1 MSSASVTI
9 EPLAARPDATVVVPG
24 SKSHTN
30 RALVCAALADGRS
43 RLDGALFADDT
54 RAMAGALA
62 ALGIGVTA
70 DAEAETITV
79 DGCGGRLPPGP
90 ATLDVAQSGTASRF
104 VLALLGVGPGPYRLD
119 GHPQLRGRP
128 VGPLADALRQL
139 GVGIAGDSLPLEV
152 AGGRLRTGTV
162 ALSGSVSSQFLSGL
176 LLAAPYAT
184 AARGAAPDPAAQG
197 AAPDPAAQ
205 GAAPDP
211 AAQGAARDAVPGS
224 VRIEITDTLVSTPY
238 VELTLSTMADFGVSV
253 DRDGYR
259 WFSVSPQRYRA
270 RTLAIEPDASAAS
283 YFFAAAAVTGGRVRV
298 PGLGR
303 HTVQGDLR
311 FVDLLARMGAR
322 VTVADDYTEVEGTG
336 ELHGIDVDMADI
348 SDTAQTLAVA
358 ATFASGPT
366 RVRGI
371 GFIQHKETDRVRAVV
386 TELQRLGIG
395 ARRLDDGFVVE
406 PGVPRPGRVA
416 TYDDHRMA
424 MSFALLGL
432 VHPGIE
438 VENPGC
444 VAKTFPR
451 FFTVLDGLRRPQL

>member
-1 MSSASVTI
+1 MTTAPVTI
-9 EPLAARPDATVVVPG
+9 EPLTARPDATVAVPG

-30 RALVCAALADGRS
+30 RALVCAALAEGRS

-70 DAEAETITV
+70 DEEAETITV
-79 DGCGGRLPPGP
+79 DGCGGHLPPGP

-104 VLALLGVGPGPYRLD
+104 LLAFLGVGPGPYRLD

-128 VGPLADALRQL
+128 FGPLADALRHL
-139 GVGIAGDSLPLEV
+139 GVGITGDSLPLDV
-152 AGGRLRTGTV
+152 AGGLLRTGTV

-176 LLAAPYAT
+176 LLAAPYAVPYP
-184 AARGAAPDPAAQG
+184 APDAAAGQG
-197 AAPDPAAQ
+197 VADPA
-205 GAAPDP
+205 
-211 AAQGAARDAVPGS
+211 
-224 VRIEITDTLVSTPY
+224 VRIELTDTLVSTPY
-238 VELTLSTMADFGVSV
+238 VELTLSTMADFGVTV

-259 WFSVSPQRYRA
+259 WFAVAPQRYRA
-270 RTLAIEPDASAAS
+270 RILAVEPDASAAS

-336 ELHGIDVDMADI
+336 QLHGIDVDMADI
-348 SDTAQTLAVA
+348 SDTAQTLAVV

-371 GFIQHKETDRVRAVV
+371 GFIQHKETDRVGAVV
-386 TELQRLGIG
+386 TELQRLGI
-395 ARRLDDGFVVE
+395 AAHRLDDGFVVE
-406 PGVPRPGRVA
+406 PGVPRPGSVA

-432 VHPGIE
+432 VHPGIT

-451 FFTVLDGLRRPQL
+451 FFTVLDRLR